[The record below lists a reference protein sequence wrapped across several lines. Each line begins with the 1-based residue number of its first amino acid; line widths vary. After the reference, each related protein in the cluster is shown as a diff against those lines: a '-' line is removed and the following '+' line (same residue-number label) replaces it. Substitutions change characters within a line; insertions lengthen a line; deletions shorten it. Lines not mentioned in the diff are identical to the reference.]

1 MSGRNERFVHF
12 ENVCKYYNNKTII
25 AADHVT
31 FDIAEGE
38 FVVIVGPS
46 GAGKTTILNML
57 GGMDTCDEGVIS
69 LGDRVIS
76 GATKRQLT
84 EYRRTDVGFVF
95 QFYNLVQ
102 NLTALENVEIAAELC
117 RDPLDAAETLRSVGL
132 ERPHGQFP
140 GAALGR
146 RAAACL
152 DSARSREESASIL
165 LCDEPTGALDYNTG
179 KAILKLLWDTCR
191 ELRKDC
197 HCHHPQQRA
206 DEDGGQGHTRK
217 ERHRADD

>member
-84 EYRRTDVGFVF
+84 EYRRTDVGLAVCAAVKK
-95 QFYNLVQ
+95 LAKTGKKEEK
-102 NLTALENVEIAAELC
+102 LTKKELPYTLAMIILDIAA
-117 RDPLDAAETLRSVGL
+117 P
-132 ERPHGQFP
+132 
-140 GAALGR
+140 
-146 RAAACL
+146 
-152 DSARSREESASIL
+152 IL
-165 LCDEPTGALDYNTG
+165 LNLFVAVPWALM
-179 KAILKLLWDTCR
+179 
-191 ELRKDC
+191 
-197 HCHHPQQRA
+197 
-206 DEDGGQGHTRK
+206 
-217 ERHRADD
+217 